1 MQNEVDQKDRQLYRA
16 KRDTKKAMM
25 KRERAEVALKVVEE
39 DMKEVVEVAEKLAKE
54 SEAQES
60 LLVEVKTEVEVF
72 MAAFMK
78 QESIDHHKKMD
89 YRGLLVKS
97 DEQQKE
103 LQALAKAEAAASQR
117 ERLLVGQREKLHHD
131 TDAMRKLSKQALGE
145 VQMKMAEEA
154 EQRKRLERCGL
165 RQKECRSAYEII
177 RNERSK
183 YLKLIQTASQRISEM
198 EEKYRLL
205 NNEAEVLRG
214 EEGVK
219 EKALAKVRAEATKQ
233 RKIKEKLLKEYNSM
247 TNTGH
252 ELNDEIEHNVACI
265 DKSNSMIK
273 KLERKLEDVDE

>member
-1 MQNEVDQKDRQLYRA
+1 
-16 KRDTKKAMM
+16 
-25 KRERAEVALKVVEE
+25 
-39 DMKEVVEVAEKLAKE
+39 
-54 SEAQES
+54 
-60 LLVEVKTEVEVF
+60 
-72 MAAFMK
+72 
-78 QESIDHHKKMD
+78 
-89 YRGLLVKS
+89 
-97 DEQQKE
+97 
-103 LQALAKAEAAASQR
+103 ALAKAEAAACQR

-131 TDAMRKLSKQALGE
+131 TDAMKKLSKQALGG

-214 EEGVK
+214 EERVK
-219 EKALAKVRAEATKQ
+219 EKALVKVRAEATRQ
-233 RKIKEKLLKEYNSM
+233 RKMKEKLLKEYNSM

-265 DKSNSMIK
+265 DKSNNMIK
-273 KLERKLEDVDE
+273 KLERKLEDVDEK